1 MSAKY
6 QVIHYSTVT
15 ILKILSKE
23 QQLQHCIGSC
33 LIIHIFTGTC
43 KFTKGIVLKDLFR
56 NLNFKNKRKT
66 PSIYM

>member
-23 QQLQHCIGSC
+23 QQLLGV
-33 LIIHIFTGTC
+33 F
-43 KFTKGIVLKDLFR
+43 
-56 NLNFKNKRKT
+56 
-66 PSIYM
+66 

>member
-23 QQLQHCIGSC
+23 QQLLG
-33 LIIHIFTGTC
+33 
-43 KFTKGIVLKDLFR
+43 VV
-56 NLNFKNKRKT
+56 
-66 PSIYM
+66 

>member
-23 QQLQHCIGSC
+23 QQH
-33 LIIHIFTGTC
+33 
-43 KFTKGIVLKDLFR
+43 VLKDLFR

>member
-23 QQLQHCIGSC
+23 QQLLGVF
-33 LIIHIFTGTC
+33 FTGTC
-43 KFTKGIVLKDLFR
+43 KFTTGIVLKDLFR